1 MSIGS
6 KSNDYI
12 FTFLGEFGYE
22 MFNWQGVI
30 RKWVQ
35 LHKQPNDR
43 VIICG
48 RKGLQSVY
56 EYADEYYEISNI
68 ESYRKSTAGIYIAV
82 LESEFGY
89 DQEGCSELNR
99 KCVDDIKRDVQG
111 MVMSRTML
119 DNPKWIWSSDPQ
131 YLKDCAF
138 GKIGPQQGGIYSQK
152 RTPWSYLDLNNNRYA
167 PIEIQQSD
175 SHKKNI
181 EKELGFDL
189 DEDYILCQSAK
200 RDSFMSTKSKETIDH
215 EKVISELSKHRRV
228 VYLNF
233 DTGRAGDS
241 KSTEQL
247 IKMKWNPLDYINDDE
262 LDSITDQAEK
272 PGQQLTTLP
281 SDGMHQYKC
290 DGFDEQGCLIKHA
303 NDCVFFVEGD
313 FRSHLYVPP
322 FLGRDVRIV
331 AHSEIYDL
339 YSAPINF
346 WNKNV
351 FQFGGQMIPY
361 SYEDLNVD
369 ALVGDLS

>member
-1 MSIGS
+1 MSIGK

-35 LHKQPNDR
+35 LYKQPNDR

-48 RKGLQSVY
+48 RKVLQSVY
-56 EYADEYYEISNI
+56 EYADEDYEISNI

-82 LESEFGY
+82 LELEFGY

-99 KCVDDIKRDVQG
+99 KCVDDIKMDVQN

-119 DNPKWIWSSDPQ
+119 DYPKWIWSSDPQ

-152 RTPWSYLDLNNNRYA
+152 RTPWSYLNLNNNRYA
-167 PIEIQQSD
+167 PIEIQQLD
-175 SHKKNI
+175 GHKENI

-189 DEDYILCQSAK
+189 EDDYILCQSAK
-200 RDSFMSTKSKETIDH
+200 RDSFMTTKSKETIDH
-215 EKVISELSKHRRV
+215 ENVISELSEHRRV

-233 DTGRAGDS
+233 DTGREGDS
-241 KSTEQL
+241 KSTE
-247 IKMKWNPLDYINDDE
+247 PLDNV
-262 LDSITDQAEK
+262 
-272 PGQQLTTLP
+272 
-281 SDGMHQYKC
+281 HQYKC
-290 DGFDEQGCLIKHA
+290 DGFDEQGCLIKYA

-331 AHSEIYDL
+331 AHTEIYDL
-339 YSAPINF
+339 HSAPIDF

-361 SYEDLNVD
+361 SYEDLNIN